1 MDFLNAFHLG
11 YIGHIVVLAYAAS
24 NTEVWKFTQIKNY
37 RLPSSNGRQSTKKW
51 LFSSHIPLACLLKI
65 SYLLETGSNS

>member
-1 MDFLNAFHLG
+1 MGDNLNKIDTVLFLWISNAFHLG

-37 RLPSSNGRQSTKKW
+37 RLPSSNDRQHKNGY
-51 LFSSHIPLACLLKI
+51 FPPIFR
-65 SYLLETGSNS
+65 